1 MTSLTTLLLGGNPG
15 HPFGPI
21 PEAGPRWNVRP
32 DTEVSLSGSATDPWG
47 RDVTY
52 AWSQSDTSGATVS
65 LDGANTATAT
75 LIAPA
80 LEKATLLE
88 FTLTV
93 VAVNPGGVRPVGT
106 TAAGDTAQDVAG
118 VNVRAAEPVTATFV
132 QADYTAT
139 EGGGAATV
147 GVRLNRIPKRSVSI
161 PLMATHAGGA
171 TEADYS
177 IPASVTFAFADRV
190 KYFTVTA
197 TDDTVDDNGESLTLG
212 FGTLPPAVTAGSPS
226 TVEVALADNDRAVT
240 GLAVTSDPGTDA
252 TYTLGDTIKVTAT
265 FGEAVSVTGRPQL
278 TMRVGSAI
286 HIALGR
292 ADRAASYQS
301 GSTTNELVFAYV
313 VAAGDTDPDG
323 VSVADG
329 SLSLNGGTLEY
340 GGGTSAGLEHGAL
353 DVQTGHKVD
362 AIAPTFVEA
371 FVDGATLTLRFSET
385 LDEDSSPAGGVFVVT
400 VGGTT
405 RTVNAVG
412 VDEELVTLTL
422 ASPVVPADTV
432 KVGYNAPTTSPIR
445 DRAGFK
451 AASFANKAVTNH
463 TLPAVSIAAIDPAV
477 YEGEDI
483 DFRLTR
489 TGRFAQSLRV
499 GVRVEDGGD
508 VLDGAAGDRYV
519 TFGVGDTT
527 AVLTVATLD
536 DHAYEAHTTVTG
548 TLFEVADYTIS
559 PTASA
564 VSVTVSDDDVPETD
578 VMLEAV
584 DRVAEG
590 AGDLEV
596 RIIARTV
603 ADDEPHGSVTVRLR
617 STAGTATAGAD
628 GDFGEVNQ
636 TVRFAVS
643 DFERVD
649 EEGTANYVATLT
661 HDVTIHDDADE
672 EDDETFT
679 LRLSKLGGIQVDLN
693 LPGEPL
699 VVTIVDDDMVVRPG
713 KVTGLSVTE
722 GDEELV
728 LSWTAVSGATGYKV
742 QWKSGTETF
751 ADAATDGRQHVVSG
765 GATTTST
772 IAGLTNGTQYA
783 TRVIA
788 TNSAGDGD
796 ASDERT
802 GTPRAPVTTPG
813 KVTGLSV
820 TEGDEELVLS
830 WTAVSGATGY
840 KVQWKSGTE
849 TFADAATDG
858 RQHVVSGGAITTST
872 IAGLTN
878 GTQYA
883 TRVIATNSAGDGDA
897 SDERTG
903 TPRAP
908 VTTPE
913 IHTTTLAMSLVEGDS
928 STYQVALESA
938 PTGPVTVTVGGWSGT
953 DISVA
958 PTSFAFSASNWNEWQ
973 TVAVRAE
980 QDDEHEATHEVT
992 LTHSTGAGTAGPTVR
1007 VTVADEDGPLP
1018 KLSLRALTDS
1028 VTEGDRSH
1036 FEITRTGAL
1045 DQSLRAGIMV
1055 QDLEEGYWVD
1065 ELVAVYFRPG
1075 DAKDSVSY
1083 KVKVDTLTTTERT
1096 LKAWINAMLDG
1107 YEVGDPSSAVVH
1119 VIDDT
1124 SGDAAPRIGISFKQ
1138 APQVTAKEG
1147 EQGAPV
1153 IVRLSELT
1161 ADAVAI
1167 PIVARG
1173 MGGAGEGDWNVPSDV
1188 VIEAGESEGTVLVS
1202 AVDDAEEDPGESIEL
1217 SFGTLPR
1224 GMVTEDPGSL
1234 VVDIEDN
1241 DQFRLGS
1248 GEARAWLA
1256 RFGRAAADD
1265 AMLAVRERLA
1275 AMQRPV
1281 TGSQQVTVGGYDVSA
1296 WRQALFSGHGMA
1308 NTPESSP
1315 SRGGHARRPGRRH
1328 GERILQPPLL
1338 GRFLSAHAEQWPGR
1352 FQPVECV
1359 GPWRLFGL
1367 RGPRRRPFPEW
1378 RPDHCYL
1385 GCRLRFGAGPGRGCT
1400 LAHHSRRPLDRW

>member
-1 MTSLTTLLLGGNPG
+1 MNIGALKSGDFGGLTALDSLNLGFNDLRTLPADIFDGLASLEYLNLGHNELVLLPNRVFVGLTSLTTLLLGGNPG

-139 EGGGAATV
+139 EGGAAATV
-147 GVRLNRIPKRSVSI
+147 GVRLNRIPERSVSI

-190 KYFTVTA
+190 KYVTVTA

-226 TVEVALADNDRAVT
+226 TVEVDLADNDRAVT

-265 FGEAVSVTGRPQL
+265 FGETVTVTGRPQL
-278 TMRVGSAI
+278 TMSVGSAI

-301 GSTTNELVFAYV
+301 GSTTDELVFAYV

-353 DVQTGHKVD
+353 EVQTGHKVD

-412 VDEELVTLTL
+412 VDEKLVTLTL

-432 KVGYNAPTTSPIR
+432 KVGYNAPTTNPIR

-548 TLFEVADYTIS
+548 TLFEVANYTIS

-564 VSVTVSDDDVPETD
+564 ASVTVSDNDVPETD

-603 ADDEPHGSVTVRLR
+603 ADDEPHGSVAVRLR

-636 TVRFAVS
+636 IARFAVS

-661 HDVTIHDDADE
+661 HDVTIHDDTDE

-858 RQHVVSGGAITTST
+858 RARGFRRGG
-872 IAGLTN
+872 
-878 GTQYA
+878 
-883 TRVIATNSAGDGDA
+883 RRRRSAA
-897 SDERTG
+897 SR
-903 TPRAP
+903 R
-908 VTTPE
+908 
-913 IHTTTLAMSLVEGDS
+913 
-928 STYQVALESA
+928 
-938 PTGPVTVTVGGWSGT
+938 
-953 DISVA
+953 
-958 PTSFAFSASNWNEWQ
+958 
-973 TVAVRAE
+973 
-980 QDDEHEATHEVT
+980 
-992 LTHSTGAGTAGPTVR
+992 
-1007 VTVADEDGPLP
+1007 
-1018 KLSLRALTDS
+1018 
-1028 VTEGDRSH
+1028 
-1036 FEITRTGAL
+1036 
-1045 DQSLRAGIMV
+1045 
-1055 QDLEEGYWVD
+1055 
-1065 ELVAVYFRPG
+1065 
-1075 DAKDSVSY
+1075 
-1083 KVKVDTLTTTERT
+1083 
-1096 LKAWINAMLDG
+1096 
-1107 YEVGDPSSAVVH
+1107 
-1119 VIDDT
+1119 
-1124 SGDAAPRIGISFKQ
+1124 
-1138 APQVTAKEG
+1138 
-1147 EQGAPV
+1147 
-1153 IVRLSELT
+1153 
-1161 ADAVAI
+1161 DAVCHAGHRDQLGGR
-1167 PIVARG
+1167 RG
-1173 MGGAGEGDWNVPSDV
+1173 
-1188 VIEAGESEGTVLVS
+1188 
-1202 AVDDAEEDPGESIEL
+1202 
-1217 SFGTLPR
+1217 
-1224 GMVTEDPGSL
+1224 
-1234 VVDIEDN
+1234 
-1241 DQFRLGS
+1241 
-1248 GEARAWLA
+1248 
-1256 RFGRAAADD
+1256 RFGRAYGD
-1265 AMLAVRERLA
+1265 AESAGDHTGQGDGALGDRRRRGVGPVLDRGER
-1275 AMQRPV
+1275 
-1281 TGSQQVTVGGYDVSA
+1281 
-1296 WRQALFSGHGMA
+1296 GHGVQGA
-1308 NTPESSP
+1308 VEVGHRDIRRCGNGWPTA
-1315 SRGGHARRPGRRH
+1315 RGFRRGDHHLHHRRPHERDAVCHAGHRDQLGGRR
-1328 GERILQPPLL
+1328 
-1338 GRFLSAHAEQWPGR
+1338 GRFGRAYGDAESAG
-1352 FQPVECV
+1352 
-1359 GPWRLFGL
+1359 
-1367 RGPRRRPFPEW
+1367 
-1378 RPDHCYL
+1378 DHTRDPHYDI
-1385 GCRLRFGAGPGRGCT
+1385 GDVPGRGRFEH
-1400 LAHHSRRPLDRW
+1400 LSGGSRERTHGPGDSHGGRLVGHGCLGRAYEFRFQRIELERMADCNGQGGAGRRTRGNA